1 MINLQNIDKSYV
13 KNKRK
18 VNVLKNINYKF
29 EAKKFYCI
37 MGKSGAGK
45 STLIQMLG
53 LLLSP
58 SNGDIYLGKTN
69 VAKLSENEKADIR
82 NKEIGFVFQS
92 FYLNP
97 LLNAYEN
104 VMLPGYIGKN
114 SNLREKKE
122 RAFFLL
128 KQMGLEDRENHYPK
142 ELSGGEQQRV
152 AIARALFND
161 PNIILAD
168 EPTGSL
174 DPENEKHI
182 LEVLKKLSKDGKC
195 VIVVSH
201 NETVKK
207 YADKILYIEKGT
219 LKEVKKWET
228 FLTYLLNFNLE
239 KKLQF

>member
-1 MINLQNIDKSYV
+1 MIHLQNIDKSYV

-29 EAKKFYCI
+29 ESKKFYCI

-58 SNGDIYLGKTN
+58 SNGDIYLEKTN
-69 VAKLSENEKADIR
+69 VAGLSENEKADIR

-104 VMLPGYIGKN
+104 VMLPGYIDKK
-114 SNLREKKE
+114 STLKEKKE
-122 RAFFLL
+122 RAFLLL
-128 KQMGLEDRENHYPK
+128 KQMGLENRENHYPK

-152 AIARALFND
+152 AIARALFHD

-182 LEVLKKLSKDGKC
+182 LEILKKLSRKGKC

-201 NETVKK
+201 NDAVKN

-219 LKEVKKWET
+219 LKEVKK
-228 FLTYLLNFNLE
+228 
-239 KKLQF
+239 

>member
-1 MINLQNIDKSYV
+1 MIHLQNIDKSYV

-29 EAKKFYCI
+29 ESKKFYCI

-58 SNGDIYLGKTN
+58 SNGDIYLEKTN
-69 VAKLSENEKADIR
+69 VAGLSENEKADIR

-104 VMLPGYIGKN
+104 VMLPGYIDKK
-114 SNLREKKE
+114 STLKEKKE
-122 RAFFLL
+122 RAFLLL
-128 KQMGLEDRENHYPK
+128 KQMGLENRENHYPK

-152 AIARALFND
+152 AIARALFHD

-182 LEVLKKLSKDGKC
+182 LEILKKLSKKGKC

-201 NETVKK
+201 NDTIKN

-219 LKEVKKWET
+219 LKEVKK
-228 FLTYLLNFNLE
+228 
-239 KKLQF
+239 